1 MFVTVPASMSACV
14 TVYVAVHV
22 IDCVGARPPAG
33 SAGQVTETDT
43 QGTTVVQPVATD
55 AFLVLTTTRPPDGLA
70 RALLVSTVAL
80 LTDMSAPLGRTAGNA
95 LEVVESE
102 EDTSD
107 EELYPLYEFEPSG
120 EELLDTLLP
129 RYVNARIFN
138 CLLQAAASELA
149 ARQRAMKSA
158 GDNAG
163 ELINKYTRQ
172 MNNARQAEVTTELTE
187 IVSATEAL

>member
-1 MFVTVPASMSACV
+1 MKKVLFLKFSLVMIQIHQMNIYNFDLNLLRVL
-14 TVYVAVHV
+14 
-22 IDCVGARPPAG
+22 
-33 SAGQVTETDT
+33 
-43 QGTTVVQPVATD
+43 D
-55 AFLVLTTTRPPDGLA
+55 A
-70 RALLVSTVAL
+70 
-80 LTDMSAPLGRTAGNA
+80 
-95 LEVVESE
+95 
-102 EDTSD
+102 
-107 EELYPLYEFEPSG
+107 
-120 EELLDTLLP
+120 LLP
-129 RYVNARIFN
+129 RYVRSRIFF